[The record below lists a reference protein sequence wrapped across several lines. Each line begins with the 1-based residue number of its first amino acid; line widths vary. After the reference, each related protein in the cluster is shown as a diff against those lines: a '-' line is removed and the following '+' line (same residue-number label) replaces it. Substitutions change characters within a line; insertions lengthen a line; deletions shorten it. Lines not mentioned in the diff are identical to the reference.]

1 MRTLHLPA
9 YPGTA
14 SSTAFGAQRNLQGD
28 KGEQELGSGAAPRSG
43 VASGC
48 FYRECRALLGHG
60 LPSGGETSLVTALW
74 KRATSAGERGLSAWK
89 RARHERFLHF
99 PSPRGRRKEKISLS
113 TGKGICGYP
122 CTAQGC
128 VSILMSPCRHG
139 TAILGVWRWRCG
151 SLVSPARCCSHSTL
165 PSTFYRVHRVL

>member
-1 MRTLHLPA
+1 MRTLHLSA
-9 YPGTA
+9 YPGSA
-14 SSTAFGAQRNLQGD
+14 SSTAFGGQRNMQGD

-48 FYRECRALLGHG
+48 FYREYRALLGHG
-60 LPSGGETSLVTALW
+60 SPSGGETSLVTVLW
-74 KRATSAGERGLSAWK
+74 QRATSAGERGLSAWK

-99 PSPRGRRKEKISLS
+99 PSSWGRRKEKLLLS
-113 TGKGICGYP
+113 TGKGIYGYP

-128 VSILMSPCRHG
+128 LSILMSHCRTWDSHPWC
-139 TAILGVWRWRCG
+139 LEMRCG

-165 PSTFYRVHRVL
+165 PTTFY